1 MVFSSN
7 VFLLYFMPGFFL
19 LYFLLPKKAR
29 NHALLLASLLF
40 YAWGAPDF
48 LIQLVVSTIANF
60 YLVKAMVAAKE
71 TENGT
76 PKGSPTEWEVKRKTE
91 NGKLFFVPSPSSFR
105 WGCCSISSTPIS

>member
-19 LYFLLPKKAR
+19 LYFLLPRKAR
-29 NHALLLASLLF
+29 NYALLFASLLF

-71 TENGT
+71 TENG
-76 PKGSPTEWEVKRKTE
+76 KRKTPHSPRS
-91 NGKLFFVPSPSSFR
+91 FVGCPLPFPSDC
-105 WGCCSISSTPIS
+105 WSSTSTRTSSRKTYFGF